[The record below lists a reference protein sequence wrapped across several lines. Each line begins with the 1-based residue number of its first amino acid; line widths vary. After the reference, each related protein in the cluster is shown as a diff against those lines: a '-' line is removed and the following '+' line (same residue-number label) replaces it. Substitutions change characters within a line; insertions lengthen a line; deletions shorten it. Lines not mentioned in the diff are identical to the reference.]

1 MNAHIFYHPRRIRVV
16 RISVSCFLYAPVL
29 AALCFQLVCPAVP
42 LSVLVS
48 VPSSNGL
55 LTALAVCQPRR
66 TCGWDHSCA
75 NVNSPAGGG
84 VYSVQKWNSPQG
96 GQVHYADAV
105 AGGIKWPR
113 AVFIS
118 IVYITQP
125 MAYTAVRCCST
136 SRDYKV
142 VFQQRSTDI

>member
-1 MNAHIFYHPRRIRVV
+1 MVHFHMNAHIFYHPRRIRVV

-105 AGGIKWPR
+105 AGGH
-113 AVFIS
+113 
-118 IVYITQP
+118 Q
-125 MAYTAVRCCST
+125 MATGGLYLYSLHYTANGLYGCSLLQH
-136 SRDYKV
+136 KPWL
-142 VFQQRSTDI
+142 